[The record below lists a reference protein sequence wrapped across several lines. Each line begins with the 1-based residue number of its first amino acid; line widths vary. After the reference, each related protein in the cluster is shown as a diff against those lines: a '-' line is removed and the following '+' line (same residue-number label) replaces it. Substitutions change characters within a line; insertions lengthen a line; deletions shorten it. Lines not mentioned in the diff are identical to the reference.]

1 MARKGWDALKRDT
14 RERYER
20 NGVDKAAYERGE
32 SLKAARGHSRTPER
46 PNEGRT
52 KPEFKQYHNERAKL
66 EKDYDAHRRIIWA
79 DKNVK
84 TKKGGGLS
92 PLSKGAIPMDVLRWA
107 IGKDA
112 NEIIEAIKR
121 DPKRYGG
128 LGYK

>member
-32 SLKAARGHSRTPER
+32 SLRAARGHGSTPER
-46 PNEGRT
+46 PSLGKG
-52 KPEFKQYHNERAKL
+52 KPEFKQYHNDRQRL
-66 EKDYDAHRRIIWA
+66 EKEYDKHRHIIWA

-84 TKKGGGLS
+84 TKNGPRMS
-92 PLSKGAIPMDVLRWA
+92 PLAKGVIPMDVLRWA
-107 IGKDA
+107 MGKDA